1 MKLFLFLGDLT
12 SNGGI
17 ERVTISL
24 ANALSHHYDVTI
36 VSLYNSG
43 KNLAFDINENVNII
57 YINDSDEV
65 SMYNRKFR
73 LINGMLFDLYYLYKK
88 KRQISKK
95 LRGLI
100 HHNDTIIS
108 CDVKMTCLLYG
119 LSKKKQAKLVAI
131 EHFEHDIGNPLLIK
145 LKKVLYRKISAV
157 VSLTPEDKDKYCWM
171 DLQKHWVIPNIVL
184 PPTDIDVTIKKKN
197 VALAIGRLTHQ
208 KGFDL
213 LLHAWSGADT
223 KGWELR
229 IIGDGE
235 DKELLTELAKEL
247 KIANVTFVPFQKRIS
262 QQFCE
267 SRVFILSSRYE
278 GLGMVL
284 LEALSYGLACISF
297 ACPAGPAT
305 ILSKNNGIL
314 IPANDVQQMSQK
326 LSSLLQ
332 NEEAVIEFEKDASN
346 SITDY
351 LEVCVVKKWEGLLSV
366 I

>member
-1 MKLFLFLGDLT
+1 MKLFLFLGDLA

-43 KNLAFDINENVNII
+43 KNQAFDINGNVNVI
-57 YINDSDEV
+57 YINDSNEI
-65 SMYNRKFR
+65 SMYNRKLG
-73 LINGMLFDLYYLYKK
+73 LINGVLFDLYYLCKK
-88 KRQISKK
+88 KRQITKK
-95 LRGLI
+95 LRDHI
-100 HHNDTIIS
+100 HHNDIIIS

-119 LSKKKQAKLVAI
+119 FSKEKQTKLVAI

-157 VSLTPEDKDKYCWM
+157 VSLTPEDNDKYCWM

-184 PPTDIDVTIKKKN
+184 PPSDTDITNKKKN

-213 LLHAWSGADT
+213 LLHAWSGANT
-223 KGWELR
+223 NGWELR

-235 DKELLTELAKEL
+235 DKEFLTKLAEKLE
-247 KIANVTFVPFQKRIS
+247 ISNVTFVPFQKKIS
-262 QQFCE
+262 QQFSE

-314 IPANDVQQMSQK
+314 VPADDVQQMSRE
-326 LSSLLQ
+326 LTSLLQ
-332 NEEAVIEFEKDASN
+332 NEDTLTKFEKDASN

-351 LEVCVVKKWEGLLSV
+351 LEAGVVKKWEELLSV